1 MENKKRTLDI
11 RIQLPLC
18 DDAWDTLELM
28 NQLTGKSQEEIVKNM
43 LEESIN
49 SALVAGRKGIEEQ
62 LKMRNMIIEKV
73 PLKGFRHRH

>member
-28 NQLTGKSQEEIVKNM
+28 NQLTGKSQEEIVTGFIEGS
-43 LEESIN
+43 LN
-49 SALVAGRKGIEEQ
+49 SALVAGRKEIEEQ
-62 LKMRNMIIEKV
+62 LKTRNMIIEKV
-73 PLKGFRHRH
+73 PLKRFRHRH